1 MPIKLRVGIGV
12 CVAMEPNHAISISE
26 H

>member
-1 MPIKLRVGIGV
+1 MPIKLRVAIGV
-12 CVAMEPNHAISISE
+12 CVAMKPNHAISINE